1 MGSSD
6 DQIEGQEDE
15 DQSPSVLIS
24 SIPFVVLIGLMAL
37 NLIMDSINVPSEMI
51 LFIATIVGV
60 LVSFFILKVKYK
72 ILETGILKSID
83 MAMHANLIMLL
94 VGALIAVWIAAGI
107 VPMLIYYGLALIS
120 PKIFLTICC
129 ISCAIIAICTG
140 SSWSTIGTVGLALIG
155 VGTVLGLNLGLVAG
169 AIISGAFFG
178 DKMSPVSDTTNLAP
192 AMVGTDVITHIKH
205 MVYTSGPAIIL
216 SLIVFLTIDVFYSP
230 ATMDNSEIIALQNL
244 ITNHFNV
251 SLWLLIAP
259 VAVVVM
265 VARGLPAI
273 PALTLGISLAAIAIP
288 IFQWDYLTFALE
300 GNVTLSTSYSL
311 ILNILA
317 TGFLIDSGNE
327 ITDQLFNRGGMAS
340 MMDILFLVFAAM
352 SFGGVMESSKML
364 QSLAG
369 ASISRVKTIGGLVSS
384 TLASCIF
391 VNVSAANQSM
401 AIIVPA
407 RMFASTYKKFGLHPK
422 TLSRA
427 CEDAGTVTAPLIPWN
442 TNAVFCATALGVATV
457 DYLPYVV
464 FAYFSPMV
472 SLYLAY
478 ADKTMTRIEE
488 EPETITSRI

>member
-1 MGSSD
+1 MADS
-6 DQIEGQEDE
+6 QEEATEGAL
-15 DQSPSVLIS
+15 PPVRIAI
-24 SIPFVVLIGLMAL
+24 IPFIVLIGLMAA
-37 NLIMDSINVPSEMI
+37 NLMVDTIEVPSEMI
-51 LFIATIVGV
+51 LFLSTIIAALVAFFV
-60 LVSFFILKVKYK
+60 LKTPYK
-72 ILETGILKSID
+72 KLEKGMLKSID

-94 VGALIAVWIAAGI
+94 VGALIAIWIASGI

-129 ISCAIIAICTG
+129 ISCGIVAVCTG

-155 VGTVLGLNLGLVAG
+155 VGTVMGINPGLVAG

-205 MVYTSGPAIIL
+205 MVYTSGPAIVI
-216 SLIVFLTIDVFYSP
+216 SLIMFLAIDIFYSP
-230 ATMDNSEIIALQNL
+230 PTMDKSQLENLQAL
-244 ITNHFNV
+244 IRGHFNV

-259 VAVVVM
+259 VAVVTM
-265 VARGLPAI
+265 VARGLPAM
-273 PALTLGISLAAIAIP
+273 PALILGIFLAVLAVP
-288 IFQWDYLTFALE
+288 IFQWDYLVFALE
-300 GNVTLSTSYSL
+300 GGVTLTTAYSL

-317 TGFLIDSGNE
+317 TGFSIESGNVM
-327 ITDQLFNRGGMAS
+327 TDQLFNRGGMAS

-352 SFGGVMESSKML
+352 SFGGVMEASGML

-369 ASISRVKTIGGLVSS
+369 ASISKVKSIGGLVAS
-384 TLASCIF
+384 TLASCLF
-391 VNVSAANQSM
+391 VNISAANQSM
-401 AIIVPA
+401 AIIIPA
-407 RMFASTYKKFGLHPK
+407 RMFAPTFKSFGLHPK

-442 TNAVFCATALGVATV
+442 TNAVFCTTALGVATI
-457 DYLPYVV
+457 DYLPYV
-464 FAYFSPMV
+464 FFGFISPMV

-488 EPETITSRI
+488 EPETITGTT